1 MANKLQNLPTLI
13 TEIVLFI
20 KDTNAQILTI
30 YSDFP
35 SLIKAVN
42 LSMLKTGNATGK

>member
-1 MANKLQNLPTLI
+1 MKNKLQNIPTLI

-20 KDTNAQILTI
+20 QDKNAQILTTN
-30 YSDFP
+30 SDFP
-35 SLIKAVN
+35 SLMKAVN